1 MQRDDACDPFDVR
14 DPEME
19 DIDCLCE
26 LQLCKSAAGVLLLPR
41 NKWRTLE
48 EINLL
53 FTVERPLVSENET
66 EFRRRLDEAAGNVAR
81 AERRVMDEVDEI
93 SEVGSSADEEF
104 HVEGKKGRY

>member
-1 MQRDDACDPFDVR
+1 MFTTLQWKTLIVFASFNFASPPLVYFFF
-14 DPEME
+14 PETN
-19 DIDCLCE
+19 
-26 LQLCKSAAGVLLLPR
+26 G
-41 NKWRTLE
+41 RTLE

-53 FTVERPLVSENET
+53 FTVERPSVSENET
-66 EFRRRLDEAAGNVAR
+66 EFRRRPDEAAGNGAR